1 MFMIARLTICVS
13 SVCLLFSLKAF
24 FFSSFQIEN
33 PQNCICQKSK
43 KNNHLFRND
52 LECVKKEVRELT
64 VEEAVA
70 KNAFEKASRS
80 GNEKVNL

>member
-1 MFMIARLTICVS
+1 MNNVYDCMVNNVWF
-13 SVCLLFSLKAF
+13 VCLLFSLKVF
-24 FFSSFQIEN
+24 FHKR
-33 PQNCICQKSK
+33 KSAKLFLPKIYK
-43 KNNHLFRND
+43 KKTHLFRND